1 MNMTRPDDPP
11 ANFTIHFDLKLKN
24 ENVAVGLH
32 YPGPI
37 TITFSYFPNV
47 SMMVPL
53 AEYKLDSFYQGNGK
67 TKHVRDFVE
76 TNIFPTVLEGTDMIA
91 FRVDVVATY
100 RISMKSGSDRRLLM
114 SLTLDIESQLILKG
128 AKMVESWS
136 FSGSATPCV
145 VVKSCPSR
153 ELENGLVQEGIQYYI
168 DPLYFNL
175 SFVPKDQNTIIH
187 LAEFGLHGFY
197 QGNGK
202 AKRIRGLLSTRGL
215 PPVNGTSN
223 GTQSLPAGAFRVDF
237 FGKVRYKLVGYHK
250 RHPMTLAATVE
261 VDDKTGVKVGDKA
274 IRMVNS
280 GAWDHKQAMFLPVS
294 ILLGTLFI

>member
-1 MNMTRPDDPP
+1 MADDSYQVDTGNSWCNLILTIIIFFIFFSIYKTRVLPSIHVEEFYVP
-11 ANFTIHFDLKLKN
+11 ALNSSENFTTANNTIYINLKLKN
-24 ENVAVGLH
+24 RNPVTGL
-32 YPGPI
+32 
-37 TITFSYFPNV
+37 
-47 SMMVPL
+47 
-53 AEYKLDSFYQGNGK
+53 
-67 TKHVRDFVE
+67 
-76 TNIFPTVLEGTDMIA
+76 
-91 FRVDVVATY
+91 
-100 RISMKSGSDRRLLM
+100 
-114 SLTLDIESQLILKG
+114 
-128 AKMVESWS
+128 
-136 FSGSATPCV
+136 
-145 VVKSCPSR
+145 
-153 ELENGLVQEGIQYYI
+153 YYI

-202 AKRIRGLLSTRGL
+202 AKRIRGLLTTRGL

-280 GAWDHKQAMFLPVS
+280 GAWDPKQAMFLPVC
-294 ILLGTLFI
+294 ILLGMLFI